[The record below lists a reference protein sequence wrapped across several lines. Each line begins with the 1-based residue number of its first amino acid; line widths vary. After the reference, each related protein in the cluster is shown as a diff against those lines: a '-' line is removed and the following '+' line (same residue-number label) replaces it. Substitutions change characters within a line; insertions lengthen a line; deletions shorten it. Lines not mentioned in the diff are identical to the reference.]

1 MLVLSRRESDKIL
14 FPSLGISVEVLR
26 VQGNTTRLGIS
37 APAEITILRHE
48 IANLKVIEF
57 APGKQQNDDRLKALV
72 HAIRTRLDV
81 ASVNLNQLHALLDG
95 AANETSQKNLIENL
109 FGELQ
114 SLEREAIHVLEES
127 GIPVNQTPQALLVED
142 SATERQLLEAYL
154 DLSGFNVT
162 TAEDGQDALDYL
174 SLHARPDVVL
184 LDMMMPR
191 IDGPAFVRAVRSNPK
206 LRGLSIFAIS
216 GSHRND
222 FDIPTGPRGVDRWYH
237 KPLDPK
243 ALVCDV
249 ATHLTNAP
257 LSVA

>member
-1 MLVLSRRESDKIL
+1 MLVLSRRESDKVL

-26 VQGNTTRLGIS
+26 IQGNTTRLGIT
-37 APAEITILRHE
+37 APSEIPILRHE

-81 ASVNLNQLHALLDG
+81 ASVNLNQLHASLDG
-95 AANETSQKNLIENL
+95 VTNDTTQKDLIENL

-114 SLEREAIHVLEES
+114 SLEHEAIHVLEES
-127 GIPVNQTPQALLVED
+127 GVSVNQTPQALLVED
-142 SATERQLLEAYL
+142 SAAERQLLEAYL

-191 IDGPAFVRAVRSNPK
+191 IDGSDFIRTVRADAK
-206 LRGLSIFAIS
+206 FRGLSIFAIT
-216 GSHRND
+216 GSERSD
-222 FDIPTGPRGVDRWYH
+222 FDIPTGPLGVDRWYT
-237 KPLDPK
+237 KPLDAK
-243 ALVCDV
+243 ALVSDV
-249 ATHLTNAP
+249 ATHLTNTP
-257 LSVA
+257 LPVA